1 MCPSVF
7 PVEVQPDLPG
17 LRRSVSCSCLPANR
31 TEGLRLH
38 GDMRWLADAAVAAGG
53 LRRTLQRRG
62 WNDLRF
68 SPAHLMFRV
77 FHFKFDVSVA
87 EELRHAARH
96 AQARLERLQGP
107 FKDLE
112 SPGVWRRGR
121 TDLI

>member
-1 MCPSVF
+1 MAH
-7 PVEVQPDLPG
+7 
-17 LRRSVSCSCLPANR
+17 RRSSGSWRPEEDAAAPW
-31 TEGLRLH
+31 TEG
-38 GDMRWLADAAVAAGG
+38 
-53 LRRTLQRRG
+53 RT
-62 WNDLRF
+62 DLRF

-77 FHFKFDVSVA
+77 FHFKLDVSIA

-96 AQARLERLQGP
+96 AQARLELLQGP